1 MDLRL
6 AKGTC
11 VALLVAGLTS
21 GCGWTGLNSVSL
33 PFTKGRGDDDVTIT
47 VQLANAANLVPNS
60 EVKYD
65 EVTIGSVRKI
75 ELKDW
80 TATLT
85 VGLEGDTHV
94 PADVTAKVAQKS
106 LLGAEYLA
114 LADPEPDPENATAAS
129 SMAQT
134 PFLQTGDVIGL
145 DHTGRY
151 PETEEV
157 LSAASMLLNGGGL
170 AQVRTITHE
179 LNAALTGRTQD
190 VKSFMRTVSAFTGRL
205 DRQRDNIAA
214 TLLQLDRLS
223 RAVVRDRGKVDNA
236 LTELPQGFRLL
247 ESERAQ
253 LVTTLRSLDKFGRVA
268 HRVIGS
274 TKVGLQQ
281 NLANLRPIMTAV
293 AAHGKE
299 LAGSFDALTYPFN
312 TRASN
317 RIIFGDYMNLITTI
331 EVSAGDL
338 TRDWLGGT
346 PLDGL
351 FTGFIAG
358 TPTGPAEDATDPLS
372 GDPLS
377 GPPDLPDLGGL
388 TGGTPELESPGSG
401 TPSTPLLPG
410 LDTTLGG
417 L

>member
-1 MDLRL
+1 MDIRI
-6 AKGTC
+6 AKLGC
-11 VALLVAGLTS
+11 VALLAAGLTS

-33 PFTKGRGDDDVTIT
+33 PFTKGRGDDDLTIT

-85 VGLEGDTHV
+85 VGIEKDAHV

-114 LADPEPDPENATAAS
+114 LSDPSPAKAAQGS
-129 SMAQT
+129 V
-134 PFLQTGDVIGL
+134 LQSGDVIDL
-145 DHTGRY
+145 SRTGRY

-190 VKSFMRTVSAFTGRL
+190 VKSFMTTVSTFTARL
-205 DRQRDNIAA
+205 DGQRDNIAE
-214 TLLQLDRLS
+214 TLRQLDRLS
-223 RAVVRDRGKVDNA
+223 RAVVDDRSKVENA
-236 LTELPQGFRLL
+236 LEELPAGFRLL
-247 ESERAQ
+247 ESERKR
-253 LVTTLRSLDKFGRVA
+253 LVTTLRAVADFGRVA
-268 HRVIGS
+268 HRVIGA

-281 NLANLRPIMTAV
+281 NLANLRPITKAI

-299 LAGSFDALTYPFN
+299 LAASFDALGYPFN
-312 TRASN
+312 VRAAN
-317 RIIFGDYMNLITTI
+317 RVIYGDYFNLAPTI
-331 EVSAGDL
+331 EVSAGHL

-351 FTGFIAG
+351 FTGFLTG
-358 TPTGPAEDATDPLS
+358 TPTGPASQATDPLAE
-372 GDPLS
+372 DPLA
-377 GPPDLPDLGGL
+377 GLPDLPSLPGVELPGTTTSGG
-388 TGGTPELESPGSG
+388 GSG
-401 TPSTPLLPG
+401 SLPG
-410 LDTTLGG
+410 LDDLLDSTLGG

>member
-1 MDLRL
+1 MDKRI
-6 AKGTC
+6 AKLVC
-11 VALLVAGLTS
+11 VAALVAGLTS

-33 PFTKGRGDDDVTIT
+33 PLTKGRGDDDLTIT

-65 EVTIGSVRKI
+65 EVTVGSVRKI

-85 VGLEGDTHV
+85 LGIEQGTQI
-94 PADVTAKVAQKS
+94 PADVTATVGQKS

-114 LADPEPDPENATAAS
+114 LADPAS
-129 SMAQT
+129 AQPARG
-134 PFLQTGDVIGL
+134 PFLQSGNLIGL
-145 DHTGRY
+145 GRTGRY

-190 VKSFMRTVSAFTGRL
+190 VKSFMATVSSFTSRL
-205 DRQRDNIAA
+205 DGQRDNIAQ
-214 TLLQLDRLS
+214 TLHQLDRLS
-223 RAVVRDRGKVDNA
+223 LDVVHDRSKVENA
-236 LTELPQGFRLL
+236 LVELPQGFRLL
-247 ESERAQ
+247 ESEREQ
-253 LVTTLRSLDKFGRVA
+253 LVRTLHSIDDFGRVA
-268 HRVIGS
+268 HRVIGT

-281 NLANLRPIMTAV
+281 NLANLRPITQAL
-293 AAHGKE
+293 AAHGRE
-299 LAGSFDALTYPFN
+299 LADSFDALSYPFN
-312 TRASN
+312 TRAAN
-317 RIIFGDYMNLITTI
+317 RVVFGDYINLITTI
-331 EVSAGDL
+331 EVSAGHL

-351 FTGFIAG
+351 FTGFVAG
-358 TPTGPAEDATDPLS
+358 TPTGPAAQATNPLL
-372 GDPLS
+372 GDPLA
-377 GPPDLPDLGGL
+377 GLPELPDLSDL
-388 TGGTPELESPGSG
+388 TGGTPHPQTSGG
-401 TPSTPLLPG
+401 TPSPSPSPG
-410 LDTTLGG
+410 LQDLLDATLGG

>member
-1 MDLRL
+1 MDMRI
-6 AKGTC
+6 AKLVG
-11 VALLVAGLTS
+11 VAALVAGLTS

-33 PFTKGRGDDDVTIT
+33 PFTKGRGADDLTIT

-85 VGLEGDTHV
+85 VGIEKGNQI

-114 LADPEPDPENATAAS
+114 LADPTPTGTA
-129 SMAQT
+129 QG
-134 PFLQTGDVIGL
+134 PFLQSGDLIGL
-145 DHTGRY
+145 ARTGRY

-179 LNAALTGRTQD
+179 LNSALTGRTQD
-190 VKSFMRTVSAFTGRL
+190 VKSFMTTVSTFTARL
-205 DRQRDNIAA
+205 DRQRDNIAE
-214 TLLQLDRLS
+214 TLHQLDRLS
-223 RAVVRDRGKVDNA
+223 RDVVNDRSKVENA

-247 ESERAQ
+247 ESERQQ
-253 LVTTLRSLDKFGRVA
+253 LVTTLRSIDDFGRVA

-274 TKVGLQQ
+274 TKVGLQR
-281 NLANLRPIMTAV
+281 NLANLRPVTKAI

-299 LAGSFDALTYPFN
+299 LADSFDALSYPFN
-312 TRASN
+312 TRAAN
-317 RIIFGDYMNLITTI
+317 RVVFGDYMNLITTI
-331 EVSAGDL
+331 EVSAGHL

-351 FTGFIAG
+351 FTGFVSG
-358 TPTGPAEDATDPLS
+358 TPTGPAAQATDPLS
-372 GDPLS
+372 GDPLA
-377 GPPDLPDLGGL
+377 G
-388 TGGTPELESPGSG
+388 
-401 TPSTPLLPG
+401 LPG
-410 LDTTLGG
+410 LPELPGVELPGTTTPPSVGTPLPTPSLDDLVDPTLGG

>member
-1 MDLRL
+1 VNRRI
-6 AKGTC
+6 AKLVG
-11 VALLVAGLTS
+11 VAALVAGLTS

-33 PFTKGRGDDDVTIT
+33 PFTKGRGEDDLTIT

-85 VGLEGDTHV
+85 VGIENGTLV
-94 PADVTAKVAQKS
+94 PADATAKVAQKS

-114 LADPEPDPENATAAS
+114 LSDPTPAQAADG
-129 SMAQT
+129 Q
-134 PFLQTGDVIGL
+134 FLESGDVIGL
-145 DHTGRY
+145 ERTGRY

-179 LNAALTGRTQD
+179 LNTALTGRTRD
-190 VKSFMRTVSAFTGRL
+190 VTSFMTIVSTFTARL

-214 TLLQLDRLS
+214 TLSQLDRLS
-223 RAVVRDRGKVDNA
+223 RVVVRDRSKVENA
-236 LTELPQGFRLL
+236 LAELPQGFRLL
-247 ESERAQ
+247 ESERKQ
-253 LVTTLRSLDKFGRVA
+253 LVRTLRAVADFGRVA
-268 HRVIGS
+268 HRVIGA
-274 TKVGLQQ
+274 TKIGLQQ
-281 NLANLRPIMTAV
+281 NLANLRPITKAV
-293 AAHGKE
+293 AEHGKE
-299 LAGSFDALTYPFN
+299 LAASADALSYPFN
-312 TRASN
+312 TRAAN
-317 RIIFGDYMNLITTI
+317 RVIFGDYINLITTI
-331 EVSAGDL
+331 EVSAGHL

-351 FTGFIAG
+351 FTGFVSG
-358 TPTGPAEDATDPLS
+358 TPTGPAAQATNPLSEDPLA
-372 GDPLS
+372 GLPT
-377 GPPDLPDLGGL
+377 LPDVGLPGARSDDPASGGSS
-388 TGGTPELESPGSG
+388 ESPAP
-401 TPSTPLLPG
+401 TLDDLLDG
-410 LDTTLGG
+410 TLGG

>member
-1 MDLRL
+1 MDLRFTK
-6 AKGTC
+6 AVC
-11 VALLVAGLTS
+11 VAVLVAGLTS

-85 VGLEGDTHV
+85 VGIESDTQV

-114 LADPEPDPENATAAS
+114 LADPETAAAAS
-129 SMAQT
+129 AVAQG

-312 TRASN
+312 TRSSN
-317 RIIFGDYMNLITTI
+317 RIIFGDYMNLISTI
-331 EVSAGDL
+331 EVSAGNL

-351 FTGFIAG
+351 FTGFLAG
-358 TPTGPAEDATDPLS
+358 TPTGPATDATDPLS

-377 GPPDLPDLGGL
+377 GPPDLPDLDGL
-388 TGGTPELESPGSG
+388 TGDTPEQQSPGPG

>member
-1 MDLRL
+1 MVRI
-6 AKGTC
+6 AKVLG
-11 VALLVAGLTS
+11 VAALVAGLTS

-33 PFTKGRGDDDVTIT
+33 PFTKGRGADDLTIT

-85 VGLEGDTHV
+85 VGIEKGNQI

-114 LADPEPDPENATAAS
+114 LADPAPSAA
-129 SMAQT
+129 ARG
-134 PFLQTGDVIGL
+134 PFLQSGDVIGL
-145 DHTGRY
+145 AHTGRY

-179 LNAALTGRTQD
+179 LNTALTGRTQD
-190 VKSFMRTVSAFTGRL
+190 VKSFMTTVGTFTGRL

-214 TLLQLDRLS
+214 TLTQLDRLS
-223 RAVVRDRGKVDNA
+223 RDVVHDRSKVENA
-236 LTELPQGFRLL
+236 LTQLPQGFRLL

-253 LVTTLRSLDKFGRVA
+253 LVRTLQPLDSFGRVA
-268 HRVIGS
+268 QQVIGS
-274 TKVGLQQ
+274 TKVGLQR
-281 NLANLRPIMTAV
+281 NLANLRPTTRAL
-293 AAHGKE
+293 AEHGKE
-299 LAGSFDALTYPFN
+299 LAASADALSYPFN
-312 TRASN
+312 TRAAN
-317 RIIFGDYMNLITTI
+317 RVIFGDYINLITTI

-351 FTGFIAG
+351 FTGFVAG
-358 TPTGPAEDATDPLS
+358 TPTGTAAQATDPLS
-372 GDPLS
+372 VDPLAGLPS
-377 GPPDLPDLGGL
+377 LPDVGGV
-388 TGGTPELESPGSG
+388 TGGTPHQQTSG
-401 TPSTPLLPG
+401 GTTPDSSSVVQDLVDG
-410 LDTTLGG
+410 TLGG

>member
-1 MDLRL
+1 MELRL
-6 AKGTC
+6 AKSAC
-11 VALLVAGLTS
+11 VAVLVGALTS

-33 PFTKGRGDDDVTIT
+33 PFTKGRGADDVTIT

-85 VGLEGDTHV
+85 VGLEGDTQV

-114 LADPEPDPENATAAS
+114 LADPAPATAAATV
-129 SMAQT
+129 AQG

-179 LNAALTGRTQD
+179 LNSALTGRTQD
-190 VKSFMRTVSAFTGRL
+190 VKSFMRTVSAFTSRL

-236 LTELPQGFRLL
+236 LTELPKGFRLL

-331 EVSAGDL
+331 EVRPGDL

-372 GDPLS
+372 GEPLS

-388 TGGTPELESPGSG
+388 TGGSDEQSPAPG
-401 TPSTPLLPG
+401 TPSTSLLPG
-410 LDTTLGG
+410 LDNTLGG